1 MSIPVPWRSV
11 PAWRT
16 LALLASAVALALPC
30 AATHAA
36 LPWYDV
42 VALPEVG
49 DGATLPNAISN
60 AGVVTGEARLGK
72 HMDGEGTA
80 YVLRGKRVVR
90 LRQHGPGQ
98 ASEGRGINDQGV
110 VVGNEGLQPANGTP
124 RGFIW
129 DRQGVKRLDVPTAMA
144 ITPDGTVIGD
154 FDFNAVYRYRRGQYW
169 LTPLPGEFSYGF
181 VKGANQ
187 RGDVLVDGHPWDGGP
202 GYRVLVH
209 REDAGWTDVGT
220 LGGDF
225 ANGLAL
231 NTAGTVVGLV
241 YWNRGS
247 ARNVR
252 AFMLKDGVATLF
264 GSQADWAEAR
274 LSGINEAGVAVG
286 AMQSPEWDSGH
297 AFAVDTD
304 GRTAVNLNRRLAPG
318 NEGWTL
324 LDARAIN
331 DKGQIVG
338 RGTFHGQP
346 AGFILVPRAAP

>member
-1 MSIPVPWRSV
+1 MSFCFPSCRLAPRRTI
-11 PAWRT
+11 AALAAT
-16 LALLASAVALALPC
+16 LALAG
-30 AATHAA
+30 AAPAAWAA

-60 AGVVTGEARLGK
+60 RGVVTGEAHLGK
-72 HMDGEGTA
+72 HTDGEGTA
-80 YVLRGKRVVR
+80 YVLRGERVAR
-90 LRQHGPGQ
+90 LRQDGPGQ
-98 ASEGRGINDQGV
+98 ASEGRAINDRGV
-110 VVGNEGLQPANGTP
+110 VVGNEGLQAANGTP

-129 DRQGVKRLDVPTAMA
+129 GRQGVKRLDVPTAMA

-154 FDFNAVYRYRRGQYW
+154 FDFTAVYRYRQGQYH
-169 LTPLPGEFSYGF
+169 LTPLPAEFPYGY
-181 VKGANQ
+181 VKAANA

-209 REDAGWTDVGT
+209 REDGGWTDHGT

-231 NTAGTVVGLV
+231 NTAGTIVGLV

-252 AFMLKDGVATLF
+252 AFVHKDGVTTLF
-264 GSQADWAEAR
+264 GSEAAWAEAR

-286 AMQSPEWDSGH
+286 AMNSPEWDSGH
-297 AFAVDTD
+297 AFAVDAD
-304 GRTAVNLNRRLAPG
+304 GQTPVNLNRRLAPG

-324 LDARAIN
+324 FDARAIN
-331 DKGQIVG
+331 DRGEIVG
-338 RGTFHGQP
+338 RGTYQGQP
-346 AGFILVPRAAP
+346 ASFKLVPRAAR